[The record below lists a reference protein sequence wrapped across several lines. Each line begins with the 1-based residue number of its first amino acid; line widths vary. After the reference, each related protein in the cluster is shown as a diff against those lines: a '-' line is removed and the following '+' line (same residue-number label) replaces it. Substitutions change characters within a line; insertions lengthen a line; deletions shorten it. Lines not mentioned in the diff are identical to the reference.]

1 MKKLITTT
9 FLLVLASVSYGQE
22 LIYLH
27 CTENPDKPLF
37 SDNQPA
43 RVLVLSNESE
53 TWDYFFLFSDEL
65 LEFALDAGNIN
76 DRSRI
81 FSGTLNRR
89 IISTT
94 SDSYTL
100 GTLRPSSSL
109 PPEFFFRLDRI
120 SGNLYLMSDTITLS
134 TCSPIDKALLE
145 NLLQERIDRRDEM
158 IRANEASRLF

>member
-1 MKKLITTT
+1 
-9 FLLVLASVSYGQE
+9 
-22 LIYLH
+22 
-27 CTENPDKPLF
+27 
-37 SDNQPA
+37 
-43 RVLVLSNESE
+43 
-53 TWDYFFLFSDEL
+53 L